1 MRPRVYV
8 GGTFDL
14 FHPGHVE
21 LLRRATVYG
30 EVWVALN
37 SDAYAEELKGKRPI
51 MDYGER
57 AAMLH
62 ACEYVTGVACNDGNE
77 PDLFDF
83 INPRTLFYGNDGTW
97 TRQKYLSLFGLTE
110 AKLDELGV
118 QLIFPPRTEGV
129 SSTDI
134 IERIIRRHRPDGV
147 QAPEHVRS
155 DAPCPCRQHKESG
168 RVLDGVRDGRG
179 CPCS

>member
-1 MRPRVYV
+1 MPRAYV

-21 LLRRATVYG
+21 LLRRARKHG

-57 AAMLH
+57 ATMLL
-62 ACEYVTGVACNDGNE
+62 ACEYVDSVVCNDKSE
-77 PDLFDF
+77 RELLDL
-83 INPRTLFYGNDGTW
+83 IRPHVIFYGNDGTW
-97 TRQKYLSLFGLTE
+97 TRQSYLDLFGIDE
-110 AKLDELGV
+110 EYLDQNGV
-118 QLIFPPRTEGV
+118 ELIFPKRTEGV

-134 IERIIRRHRPDGV
+134 VARISGRDRPDGGEAR
-147 QAPEHVRS
+147 QDLPA
-155 DAPCPCRQHKESG
+155 DASCPCRRDKDSG
-168 RVLDGVRDGRG
+168 RVLGGVRDGGG
-179 CPCS
+179 CPCR